1 MTWCDLWVWALER
14 ITVPCHFS
22 RSRVQSYFP
31 FIVQPQTPQEKW
43 GATWQLADY
52 VHGEAGERVK
62 KWAIMLGNI
71 NRSSCITVQDKD
83 RQYSMHANSAL
94 KAERVH
100 DYCSTL
106 CLCLQQ
112 KKKMLISV
120 DRLWDI
126 VFCPLYMVEF
136 LNLMIGQKVC
146 IIYCKTNNK
155 RIWKFVIVM
164 LHSHIQQFYGWTS
177 PVTVLW
183 RCQ

>member
-43 GATWQLADY
+43 GAREIPESGHKSWQLADY

-94 KAERVH
+94 KQKEYMITVLPCVCAFN
-100 DYCSTL
+100 
-106 CLCLQQ
+106 
-112 KKKMLISV
+112 KKKNV
-120 DRLWDI
+120 DQCWSAMRYRVLSS
-126 VFCPLYMVEF
+126 
-136 LNLMIGQKVC
+136 
-146 IIYCKTNNK
+146 
-155 RIWKFVIVM
+155 
-164 LHSHIQQFYGWTS
+164 LHGWILES
-177 PVTVLW
+177 DDWSEGVHNIL
-183 RCQ
+183 

>member
-43 GATWQLADY
+43 GAREIPESGHKSWQLADY

-112 KKKMLISV
+112 KKKCWSVLIGYEISCSV
-120 DRLWDI
+120 LSTW
-126 VFCPLYMVEF
+126 
-136 LNLMIGQKVC
+136 LNSW
-146 IIYCKTNNK
+146 
-155 RIWKFVIVM
+155 IWWLVR
-164 LHSHIQQFYGWTS
+164 
-177 PVTVLW
+177 
-183 RCQ
+183 RCA